1 METFRDE
8 HDFYQEGEEREEMDQ
23 FYKIHRNFGLRAK
36 HELKRAERYC
46 EFLSLLII
54 DLSSLSKFAKRG
66 ALKSYRRMEV
76 LSQELEALILKSV
89 RETDLVSGVQ
99 DHKLLLL
106 LSETPKE
113 GAKSLAKRLG
123 ERVKYYISNA
133 IKTPPGWQIPMNI
146 FSYPDRK
153 GKDKFLSFIQE
164 ITQS

>member
-1 METFRDE
+1 METFKDE
-8 HDFYQEGEEREEMDQ
+8 HAYQEGEEREETGQ
-23 FYKIHRNFGLRAK
+23 CYKDHRSFALRAE

-66 ALKSYRRMEV
+66 ALKSYRRMGVFLE
-76 LSQELEALILKSV
+76 ELEGLVQKSV
-89 RETDLVSGVQ
+89 RETDLVSGIE

-113 GAKSLAKRLG
+113 GARSLAKRLG

-133 IKTPPGWQIPMNI
+133 VKTPPGWHVPMNI
-146 FSYPDRK
+146 FSYPDRGGK
-153 GKDKFLSFIQE
+153 GRFLNFIQE

>member
-1 METFRDE
+1 METFKDE
-8 HDFYQEGEEREEMDQ
+8 NDFYQEGEEREEMDQ
-23 FYKIHRNFGLRAK
+23 FYKKHRNFGLRAK

-46 EFLSLLII
+46 EFLSLLIV

-89 RETDLVSGVQ
+89 RETDLVSGIE

-113 GAKSLAKRLG
+113 GARSLAKRLE
-123 ERVKYYISNA
+123 ERVKHYVSNTLQ
-133 IKTPPGWQIPMNI
+133 TPPGWQIPMNI

>member
-1 METFRDE
+1 METFKDE
-8 HDFYQEGEEREEMDQ
+8 HVYQEGEEREEKDQ
-23 FYKIHRNFGLRAK
+23 FYRNHRNFGLRAM

-54 DLSSLSKFAKRG
+54 DFSSLSKFVKRG

-76 LSQELEALILKSV
+76 FSQELESLVEKSV
-89 RETDLVSGVQ
+89 RETDLVSGIE

-123 ERVKYYISNA
+123 ERVKYYISNVV
-133 IKTPPGWQIPMNI
+133 KTPQGWQVPMSI

-153 GKDKFLSFIQE
+153 GKDKFLGFIKE
-164 ITQS
+164 ISQS

>member
-1 METFRDE
+1 METFKDE
-8 HDFYQEGEEREEMDQ
+8 NDFYQEGEEREEMDQ
-23 FYKIHRNFGLRAK
+23 FYKKHRNFGLRAK

-46 EFLSLLII
+46 EFLSLLIV
-54 DLSSLSKFAKRG
+54 DLSSLSKFARRG

-89 RETDLVSGVQ
+89 RETDLVSGIE
-99 DHKLLLL
+99 DHRLLLL

-113 GAKSLAKRLG
+113 GARSLAKRLE
-123 ERVKYYISNA
+123 ERVKHYVSNTLQ
-133 IKTPPGWQIPMNI
+133 TPPGWQIPMNI

-153 GKDKFLSFIQE
+153 GKDKFLSYIQE